1 MSIFGGPNQF
11 VIARQNSETGSPT
24 FFAVKAFGNVVSGE
38 LRQELVDV
46 GAYTKFLQVTL
57 EDDNISEIIS
67 IKDSEGNEYFE
78 VPYLSQDV
86 IFDQVPNYGA
96 DKTSVPFTLRSR
108 PVPRRFTVDFE
119 RGETKSIGYG
129 SEESLTNDEVADP
142 ADVTLQRFGKK
153 CF

>member
-1 MSIFGGPNQF
+1 M
-11 VIARQNSETGSPT
+11 
-24 FFAVKAFGNVVSGE
+24 
-38 LRQELVDV
+38 VDV

-67 IKDSEGNEYFE
+67 IKDSEGNEYFQ

-86 IFDQVPNYGA
+86 IFDQVPNYGT

-119 RGETKSIGYG
+119 
-129 SEESLTNDEVADP
+129 EVKQKFNLDTGLRRA
-142 ADVTLQRFGKK
+142 
-153 CF
+153 